1 MTSTLTQLVSDLRSD
16 KPIQRSVDIASTFLM
31 SILCYYEGHPSG
43 GVVNP
48 LVPVSEI
55 ADCSINYLKNLDFQV
70 LEVGKNFSNA
80 PMHLTN
86 ERILFFSYFD
96 GIHEVTVANSVIQTP
111 NEQGLFLPSGHVD
124 LGYMSYWLSQGYV
137 TFQASEVT
145 DDSYANGWA
154 DNLPL
159 GNGVIYS
166 GHGFTYLTQ
175 PTALADYLEGINEV
189 DGGFSGVDRALQHL
203 AKQYDSFFK

>member
-1 MTSTLTQLVSDLRSD
+1 MTSTLTKLVSDLRSD
-16 KPIQRSVDIASTFLM
+16 KPSQRSVDIASTFLM
-31 SILCYYEGHPSG
+31 SILGYYEGHPSG

-70 LEVGKNFSNA
+70 LEVVKNFSNA

-111 NEQGLFLPSGHVD
+111 NEQGLFFPSGHVN

-137 TFQASEVT
+137 NFQASEVT

-154 DNLPL
+154 DNIPL

-175 PTALADYLEGINEV
+175 PTALADYLEGIYEV
-189 DGGFSGVDRALQHL
+189 DGGFSGVDSALKHISD
-203 AKQYDSFFK
+203 QYDAFFN